1 MNILVCIKRVPAT
14 AGKITLTADEQAID
28 TRYLGFT
35 VSPHEE
41 CAVEEAVRIV
51 EAHGGSST
59 VLTLGPEEATDQ
71 LREAMAVGIDR
82 AILLQTDGGEWGA
95 VATAAAIVDAIRAR
109 EAVDG
114 PFDLILLGNEAADTG
129 DYQVGVRVAVALD
142 RPVVSG
148 AKGLEVRDETVSARR
163 EAPGGG
169 WEVYEIPRPAVVT
182 VKEGHQPAA
191 LPVGPGSAPRSEEGD
206 RDRRARPGGG
216 RAGSDPPAR
225 AGREGECRRDPGRG
239 SGGCAARRR
248 GAAAPRADRM
258 ILVVVEHEAGTVDR
272 LSSEA
277 LTLGRSLA
285 EATGGPLQAVVWGPG
300 AGAAA
305 APLGAAGVAA
315 VHEIADPRLT
325 DYAPEALGKAL
336 AQLIERDA
344 PAAVIGTGSER
355 GAEVLAH
362 AAARLG
368 VPLAANVTEVRPGE
382 PWQVTRQR
390 WGGSLL
396 EEARLD
402 GPVRLLTVA
411 PHAFA
416 PVSASAAGAPATVQ
430 SFAPDL
436 TDRDFRVRIT
446 SHVPAEEGAIS
457 LADARVVVGGGRG
470 VGSAEGFAQL
480 DELAALLGG
489 TVGVSRVVTSAGW
502 RPHAQQVGQTG
513 TRIAPDLYIA
523 CGISGAIQHMV
534 GARSAKAILAINTD
548 RDAPMVTRATYAVIG
563 DLHTVLPAIIAAV
576 RAAR

>member
-1 MNILVCIKRVPAT
+1 
-14 AGKITLTADEQAID
+14 
-28 TRYLGFT
+28 
-35 VSPHEE
+35 
-41 CAVEEAVRIV
+41 
-51 EAHGGSST
+51 
-59 VLTLGPEEATDQ
+59 
-71 LREAMAVGIDR
+71 
-82 AILLQTDGGEWGA
+82 
-95 VATAAAIVDAIRAR
+95 
-109 EAVDG
+109 
-114 PFDLILLGNEAADTG
+114 
-129 DYQVGVRVAVALD
+129 
-142 RPVVSG
+142 
-148 AKGLEVRDETVSARR
+148 
-163 EAPGGG
+163 
-169 WEVYEIPRPAVVT
+169 
-182 VKEGHQPAA
+182 
-191 LPVGPGSAPRSEEGD
+191 
-206 RDRRARPGGG
+206 
-216 RAGSDPPAR
+216 
-225 AGREGECRRDPGRG
+225 
-239 SGGCAARRR
+239 
-248 GAAAPRADRM
+248 M

-277 LTLGRSLA
+277 LTLGRTLA

-305 APLGAAGVAA
+305 GPLGAAGASV
-315 VHEIADPRLT
+315 VHEIADARLT

-368 VPLAANVTEVRPGE
+368 VPLAANVTEVRPSE

-402 GPVRLLTVA
+402 GSVRLLTVA

-436 TDRDFRVRIT
+436 SDRDFRVRIT

-563 DLHTVLPAIIAAV
+563 DLHAVLPAIIAAV